1 MKLRKTLYIFGTFL
15 IFIIP
20 GIYYGE
26 LAIIK
31 HQANSYAN
39 EAVLAFHQDKTKSL
53 LMLIDSENYSFQQK
67 NKAVWTLGVLKD
79 EKALPKLEMLYTG
92 KECNH
97 DSALCQYEIKKAILK
112 IKGEFSGSWQAKNN
126 TTD

>member
-1 MKLRKTLYIFGTFL
+1 MKQNKALSIIGTIL

-20 GIYYGE
+20 VLYFGG
-26 LAIIK
+26 LMVIK
-31 HQANSYAN
+31 HQANTFAK
-39 EAVLAFHQDKTKSL
+39 EAVSVYHQDKTESL
-53 LMLIDSENYSFQQK
+53 LMLIDSENHSLK
-67 NKAVWTLGVLKD
+67 ERNKAVWTLGVLKD

-112 IKGEFSGSWQAKNN
+112 IKGEFSGSWQAKHNI
-126 TTD
+126 TD